1 MASLCKHYRL
11 CAGSYFWGFQYIYFN
26 EDCWKPLT
34 ELGRLALPL
43 LLLGVRFLQRNWTTK
58 GEIRKKGFKYATSK
72 PPKMSRS
79 RNPLPYCKFLQTMNV
94 ALRAGA
100 AVESVQWSSFTRG
113 PVFRFSHSVMGRNM
127 FPTNPP
133 ASGALLLQSGL
144 QASLLWRIAW
154 GIFLMWWKPSFQNAG
169 LSPYFHLLAQLRMSN
184 KRPVRTSVCTHF
196 TLATR
201 VSLLWGQRS
210 WKLNMAFDNLKVP
223 FSHDQPRN
231 ELTRTARVWKEGC
244 PLLWFLT
251 ELWRSRPCPEREAW
265 NKSIHNWGGTDRQ
278 GKTED
283 TGKERIP

>member
-1 MASLCKHYRL
+1 MQTLSPLCW
-11 CAGSYFWGFQYIYFN
+11 F
-26 EDCWKPLT
+26 
-34 ELGRLALPL
+34 L
-43 LLLGVRFLQRNWTTK
+43 LLRFPVHLFQWRLLKTFNRIGETGPSPPAAGRAFFAKKLTT
-58 GEIRKKGFKYATSK
+58 GEIRKKGFKYATST
-72 PPKMSRS
+72 PPKLLCSH
-79 RNPLPYCKFLQTMNV
+79 NPLPYCKFLQTVNV

-100 AVESVQWSSFTRG
+100 AVESFQGSRFTRG
-113 PVFRFSHSVMGRNM
+113 PVFRFSHSVMGRNV

-133 ASGALLLQSGL
+133 AGGALLLQSGL

-154 GIFLMWWKPSFQNAG
+154 GIFMMWWKPSFQNAG
-169 LSPYFHLLAQLRMSN
+169 LSPYFLLLAQLSMSN

-210 WKLNMAFDNLKVP
+210 WSWIWHSTIWRCP
-223 FSHDQPRN
+223 FPTICLEMRSQGQ
-231 ELTRTARVWKEGC
+231 TARVWKEGC